1 MDVDVDVD
9 KQEDAGVDV
18 DGHVDVDVDVDEAV
32 DVDVDVDKAVDE
44 AVDVDVDR
52 AVDESVDVDVDKA
65 VDEAVDVDVDRAVDE
80 AVDVDVDKAVDE
92 AVDEV
97 VDVDKGLEVPF
108 NILLIIT
115 SPIENKLKI
124 YQFVNIWL
132 WPLRTLVCTFK
143 LLGWEAKKTCSL
155 HLSWKRLA
163 SLIKVNN
170 KLILYESWS
179 VKSFSK

>member
-18 DGHVDVDVDVDEAV
+18 DGDVDVDVDEAV
-32 DVDVDVDKAVDE
+32 DVDVDVD
-44 AVDVDVDR
+44 R
-52 AVDESVDVDVDKA
+52 A

-80 AVDVDVDKAVDE
+80 AVDVDRAVDE
-92 AVDEV
+92 AVDVDKAVDEV

-108 NILLIIT
+108 NILLIIA

-124 YQFVNIWL
+124 YPFVNIWL
-132 WPLRTLVCTFK
+132 WPLRTPVCTFK

-155 HLSWKRLA
+155 HLSWKRLTISWA
-163 SLIKVNN
+163 CMNLEVSKVFLNKRGFTFSLAAIQ
-170 KLILYESWS
+170 E
-179 VKSFSK
+179 

>member
-9 KQEDAGVDV
+9 V
-18 DGHVDVDVDVDEAV
+18 DGDVDVDVDVDEAV
-32 DVDVDVDKAVDE
+32 DVDVDVD
-44 AVDVDVDR
+44 VDVNVDR
-52 AVDESVDVDVDKA
+52 AVDEAVDVDVDKA
-65 VDEAVDVDVDRAVDE
+65 VDEAVDVDVDKAVGE

-108 NILLIIT
+108 NILLIIA

-124 YQFVNIWL
+124 CPFVNIWL
-132 WPLRTLVCTFK
+132 WPLRTPVCTFK

-163 SLIKVNN
+163 SLIEVSN
-170 KLILYESWS
+170 KLLLYESWI
-179 VKSFSK
+179 VKSIFK

>member
-1 MDVDVDVD
+1 MAAGRVGLVDVDVNVD

-18 DGHVDVDVDVDEAV
+18 DGHVDVDVDEAV
-32 DVDVDVDKAVDE
+32 DMDVDKAVDE
-44 AVDVDVDR
+44 AVD
-52 AVDESVDVDVDKA
+52 
-65 VDEAVDVDVDRAVDE
+65 VDVDVDRAVDE
-80 AVDVDVDKAVDE
+80 AVDVDKAVDE
-92 AVDEV
+92 SVDEV

-108 NILLIIT
+108 NILLIIA

-155 HLSWKRLA
+155 HLS
-163 SLIKVNN
+163 
-170 KLILYESWS
+170 
-179 VKSFSK
+179 

>member
-1 MDVDVDVD
+1 MAAGRVGLVDVDVNVD

-18 DGHVDVDVDVDEAV
+18 DGHVDVDVDVD
-32 DVDVDVDKAVDE
+32 VDE
-44 AVDVDVDR
+44 ALD
-52 AVDESVDVDVDKA
+52 
-65 VDEAVDVDVDRAVDE
+65 
-80 AVDVDVDKAVDE
+80 VDVDVDKAVDE

-108 NILLIIT
+108 NILLIIA
-115 SPIENKLKI
+115 SPKENKLKI

-155 HLSWKRLA
+155 HLS
-163 SLIKVNN
+163 
-170 KLILYESWS
+170 
-179 VKSFSK
+179 

>member
-1 MDVDVDVD
+1 MAAGRVGLVDVDVDVD
-9 KQEDAGVDV
+9 KQEDAGVDM

-44 AVDVDVDR
+44 AVDVDVD
-52 AVDESVDVDVDKA
+52 VDVDKA
-65 VDEAVDVDVDRAVDE
+65 
-80 AVDVDVDKAVDE
+80 VDKAVDE

-108 NILLIIT
+108 NILLIIA

-155 HLSWKRLA
+155 HLS
-163 SLIKVNN
+163 
-170 KLILYESWS
+170 
-179 VKSFSK
+179 

>member
-1 MDVDVDVD
+1 MAAGRVGLVDVDVDVD
-9 KQEDAGVDV
+9 TQEDAGVDV
-18 DGHVDVDVDVDEAV
+18 DGHVDVDVD
-32 DVDVDVDKAVDE
+32 
-44 AVDVDVDR
+44 
-52 AVDESVDVDVDKA
+52 
-65 VDEAVDVDVDRAVDE
+65 VDE

-108 NILLIIT
+108 NILLIIA
-115 SPIENKLKI
+115 SPKENKLKI

-155 HLSWKRLA
+155 HLS
-163 SLIKVNN
+163 
-170 KLILYESWS
+170 
-179 VKSFSK
+179 